1 MPVWVMPVYW
11 RVLYTEYSGLPLTP
25 VLAEQPCRVWYT
37 DVVYKYGILEVYMN
51 TARERYEAK
60 TKVVTFRVSN
70 EVFDQIGEVKARSG
84 LSNADLIKLGAGIA
98 QEEIK
103 AKLAEASGLANRL
116 TRLKAAVRQTR
127 QELERALVE
136 ERKRR
141 LDELDTEIEAFK
153 LFDGGWALEEVSF
166 KTGIAHE
173 ITYRYFQEW
182 GEARNNKKAV
192 KREVLR
198 ECLRKHLDV
207 LKERRS
213 WCHLIPSYSKDLEGV
228 QKEIDYCQYL
238 LQAPS
243 KINDDRKAFLL
254 AEYSRQIQPAKTKGK
269 LDEST

>member
-1 MPVWVMPVYW
+1 
-11 RVLYTEYSGLPLTP
+11 
-25 VLAEQPCRVWYT
+25 
-37 DVVYKYGILEVYMN
+37 MN
-51 TARERYEAK
+51 EIK
-60 TKVVTFRVSN
+60 TRT
-70 EVFDQIGEVKARSG
+70 G
-84 LSNADLIKLGAGIA
+84 LSNSDLIKLGAGIA

-116 TRLKAAVRQTR
+116 TQLKAAVRQTQ
-127 QELERALVE
+127 QELDRALVE

-153 LFDGGWALEEVSF
+153 LFDQGWALEEVSF

-173 ITYRYFQEW
+173 TTYRYFQEW

-192 KREVLR
+192 ERELLR

-207 LKERRS
+207 LEERRT
-213 WCHLIPSYSKDLEGV
+213 WCHLFPRYSKDLEGV
-228 QKEIDYCQYL
+228 QKEIDYYRYL

-243 KINDDRKAFLL
+243 EINDDRKAFLL

-269 LDEST
+269 TRRKHLMQHT